1 MKYLIIL
8 TLLLLNP
15 VAYADGHCYDFPD
28 DADCKESTE
37 VVDLLD
43 LFTGGSKTDSS
54 KYPDGTLEERDYNFF
69 NDEGKHFK
77 ELVSQYEYPSL
88 QSVSM

>member
-54 KYPDGTLEERDYNFF
+54 KYPEVMLYGGLTTIFSPISKPNKTLFTLTNLLTQAQ
-69 NDEGKHFK
+69 K
-77 ELVSQYEYPSL
+77 S
-88 QSVSM
+88 